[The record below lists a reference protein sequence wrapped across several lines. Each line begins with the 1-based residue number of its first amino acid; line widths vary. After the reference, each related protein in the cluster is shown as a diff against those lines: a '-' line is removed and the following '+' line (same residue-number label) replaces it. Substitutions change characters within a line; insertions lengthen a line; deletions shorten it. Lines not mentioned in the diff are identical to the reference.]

1 MAYYEGPRRL
11 GRFLKKGSKVLERVS
26 LMDFSFEEINGAQV
40 IDLDNSKRT
49 IVHSQYHSDKEL
61 GETVYTPARFNEDLI
76 AADQKRSVILP
87 MDFTKE
93 WERDRRSRKDRALRS
108 EGEDEEFDFEYDA
121 AVRFQEHKHGKA
133 VAEAPTAPVPVA
145 TLQGAPEAVVQA
157 AAPVAKAASPKET
170 VKEAPKA
177 AAPKAPAH
185 NETPKYESMD
195 VVGKAI
201 KNLMVTPSEGPAA
214 EFIPVNTKPA
224 SQAAEAVEDNAA
236 MSYKQRVEQQ
246 QIDQKKLDELVEEA
260 KAKGYRD
267 GFGVGEEK
275 GEMQVRQ
282 NAQAIFGKVSEL
294 MQEFGNLKHEILDN
308 VQQNFY
314 ELCQAMA
321 ESLIKREF
329 SIHPEAFVTVLRRA
343 ISEAVEPGKFKI
355 RVHPEFFEKLA
366 SLGDQDIREALV
378 KDLDVEPGDFKIES
392 NMSVVD
398 VSIKKMISDLLSQAD
413 LTLFQNEKDKEDKA
427 S

>member
-1 MAYYEGPRRL
+1 MPYYEGPKRL
-11 GRFLKKGSKVLERVS
+11 GRFLKKGSKVFEQVS
-26 LMDFSFEEINGAQV
+26 LLDFSFEEINDASV

-49 IVHSQYHSDKEL
+49 IVHSQYHSEDELQKTVHTPDK
-61 GETVYTPARFNEDLI
+61 FNEDLI
-76 AADQKRSVILP
+76 GADNKRSVILP

-93 WERDRRSRKDRALRS
+93 WERDRRLRKDRVARS
-108 EGEDEEFDFEYDA
+108 EDEEFDFEYDA
-121 AVRFQEHKHGKA
+121 ALRFKEREEEQTKSDAHE
-133 VAEAPTAPVPVA
+133 ETAPVVQAPARAPAPAPAPVQA
-145 TLQGAPEAVVQA
+145 KAAQAPEAPKQA
-157 AAPVAKAASPKET
+157 A
-170 VKEAPKA
+170 
-177 AAPKAPAH
+177 KAPAH
-185 NETPKYESMD
+185 GEAPKYESMD

-201 KNLMVTPSEGPAA
+201 KTLMTVGPEASAA
-214 EFIPVNTKPA
+214 EFIPVNTKSEGAAPTAIEETA
-224 SQAAEAVEDNAA
+224 SQT
-236 MSYKQRVEQQ
+236 YKQRVEQQ
-246 QIDQKKLDELVEEA
+246 QIDQKKLDEMVEEA

-275 GEMQVRQ
+275 GELQVRQ
-282 NAQAIFGKVSEL
+282 NAQAIFSKVSEL
-294 MQEFGNLKHEILDN
+294 MHEFGNLKHEILDN

-355 RVHPEFFEKLA
+355 RVHPEFFEKLQT
-366 SLGDQDIREALV
+366 LGDQEIREALV

-398 VSIKKMISDLLSQAD
+398 VSVKKMIGDLLSQAD
-413 LTLFQNEKDKEDKA
+413 LNLFDKDEKA